1 MQATDVTEVLSL
13 SDKKWS
19 LVPGVGGKAHKGI
32 TLHFPGMQ
40 CCFMYN
46 NIM

>member
-32 TLHFPGMQ
+32 TALPRNAVLF
-40 CCFMYN
+40 YV
-46 NIM
+46 